1 MATSISSTGPTTA
14 TTTASLLAS
23 TNASS
28 NASTQAANRANAQ
41 KIITS
46 LGTGSGVDV
55 SSLAQNLTD
64 AERIPKTNAIN
75 AKISK
80 NDARISGYSA
90 VSYVMSQVQTAFNAL
105 KDERNFTGAVANVTD
120 PSVVT
125 ATASAS
131 ALEGS
136 HSLNISQLAK
146 PQRDVF
152 GSATDGTGFTNS
164 TDTIENLNS
173 LTLSYTKNGVAG
185 ADVTITGRTPADIVK
200 ELNGIAPTTGVK
212 AQLAYTGSEYKIVLT
227 GNTGANNSFSLN
239 ADAGVSLPDSTAYPT
254 AYADAH
260 QAASNAVF
268 KVDGVQYTRSSNL
281 VTDAMT
287 GVTLNLRAVS
297 SSTSTIDLTR
307 DNTAVSEKVK
317 ALVLSYNDAVS
328 MLNVLSDPK
337 STVETYGGTLVG
349 DSIIRT
355 VKDQLRNM
363 FLPTVS
369 ARQSGVTVNS
379 LRDLGVSVDVAGVMT
394 LDEAKMGS
402 ALSKHF
408 DEVVTAFSK
417 NFNDLGEFTPT
428 TVDIGIAGNASRALT
443 KLLKATGQIQT
454 QSNSAV
460 TQNKKYQEDLA
471 KLQTRMDGLLARYQ
485 KQFAAMDSMVG
496 RNNALRTSLK
506 STFEGMAKQNN

>member
-1 MATSISSTGPTTA
+1 MATSISSTGSTTA
-14 TTTASLLAS
+14 TPSSLAAA
-23 TNASS
+23 NASS

-146 PQRDVF
+146 PQRNVF
-152 GSATDGTGFTNS
+152 GSASDGTGFASS
-164 TDTIENLNS
+164 TDTIDNLNS

-185 ADVTITGRTPADIVK
+185 TEVTITGRTPADIVK

-227 GNTGANNSFSLN
+227 GNTGANNFFSLN
-239 ADAGVSLPDSTAYPT
+239 VSSGSGLTLPDSTDYAS
-254 AYADAH
+254 AYADAY
-260 QAASNAVF
+260 QASSNAVF

-307 DNTAVSEKVK
+307 DNTAVSDKIK

-369 ARQSGVTVNS
+369 ASQSGVTVNS
-379 LRDLGVSVDVAGVMT
+379 LRDLGVSVDVTGVMT

-402 ALSKHF
+402 ALSSHF

-443 KLLKATGQIQT
+443 KLLKTTGQIQT

-471 KLQTRMDGLLARYQ
+471 KLQIRMDGLLARYQ

-496 RNNALRTSLK
+496 RNNALKTSLK
-506 STFEGMAKQNN
+506 STFDGMAKQNN